1 MERRFYLG
9 VAILVVLL
17 VLGIGSAALMEDTH
31 LSQAAQLD
39 RAMELAMSGNWSG
52 AASALG
58 EAHAGGDKR
67 SAIIAGLTDH
77 EPMDQIEG
85 CFAQLQVFLGMNDAA
100 SFCGSCR
107 YLAKQL
113 EALGKSHSLNLQ
125 NFF

>member
-1 MERRFYLG
+1 MNRIWFGAALL
-9 VAILVVLL
+9 AVLL

-58 EAHAGGDKR
+58 EAHAGWDKR

-85 CFAQLQVFLGMNDAA
+85 CFAQLEVFAQMQDTV
-100 SFCGSCR
+100 SFCSSCR

-113 EALGKSHSLNLQ
+113 EALGKSHSFNLQ
-125 NFF
+125 NLF